1 MWERRRRRRKKKKGK
16 REKKEKKKR
25 AEDGTESEIICYCGR
40 DGREGG
46 GEGDGGTEAR
56 CSVVR
61 DGSEAA
67 I

>member
-1 MWERRRRRRKKKKGK
+1 MAQRVNNMLLWERW
-16 REKKEKKKR
+16 
-25 AEDGTESEIICYCGR
+25 A
-40 DGREGG
+40 GG
-46 GEGDGGTEAR
+46 GGGGDGGTEAR